1 MDKKIYTYTF
11 FWMDANRNINIV
23 KAKVEVSSTLSLAKV
38 YKNAESVFENACKQN
53 GYSQKQIDEADYNL
67 AVQEGWCGE

>member
-11 FWMDANRNINIV
+11 FWMDANRDINIV

-38 YKNAESVFENACKQN
+38 YKNAESVFEKACK
-53 GYSQKQIDEADYNL
+53 
-67 AVQEGWCGE
+67 

>member
-1 MDKKIYTYTF
+1 MNKKIYTYAF
-11 FWMDANRNINIV
+11 FWMDVERDIHIV
-23 KAKVEVSSTLSLAKV
+23 KAKVEVDSTLSLAKV
-38 YKNAESVFENACKQN
+38 YKNAESIFEKACKQN

>member
-11 FWMDANRNINIV
+11 FWMDANRDINIV
-23 KAKVEVSSTLSLAKV
+23 KAKVEVSSTLSIGNV
-38 YKNAESVFENACKQN
+38 YKNAESVFEKACKQK